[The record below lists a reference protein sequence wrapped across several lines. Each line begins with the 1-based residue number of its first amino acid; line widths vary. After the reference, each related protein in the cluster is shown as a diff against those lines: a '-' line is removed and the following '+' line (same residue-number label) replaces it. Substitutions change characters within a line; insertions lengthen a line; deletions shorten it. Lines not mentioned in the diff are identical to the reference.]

1 MAARATI
8 VFSPEGAYG
17 PTNNCVGIGQVF
29 RERGHR
35 VVFVIENRRSSPR
48 TERAARLIERL
59 ADEQPPIV
67 R

>member
-1 MAARATI
+1 LAARATI

-35 VVFVIENRRSSPR
+35 VVFVIEESAPRRVR
-48 TERAARLIERL
+48 RK
-59 ADEQPPIV
+59 PPA
-67 R
+67 